1 MTNNHAPALFPVVII
16 NTGGTLNKRY
26 DPLSGD
32 LFVPSD
38 DAAVMQLIQCAMPNL
53 ELHLQ
58 GALHKDSLEMTD
70 FDRSALAAII
80 QSLPSA
86 MASAPI
92 IVVHGTDTLNL
103 TAEYL
108 DQADLNRIVIITGA
122 MKPVI
127 IDPIEAALHLGM
139 ALGFAAAEP
148 QAGIYVAMHGR
159 VLPYRALLKN
169 RALGVFQ
176 ALNTP

>member
-1 MTNNHAPALFPVVII
+1 MTKNHAPALLPVVII

-26 DPLSGD
+26 DPLSGE

-38 DAAVMQLIQCAMPNL
+38 DAVIMQLIQCAMPNL
-53 ELHLQ
+53 ELHLL
-58 GALHKDSLEMTD
+58 GALHKDSLELTD

-80 QSLPSA
+80 QSLPDT
-86 MASAPI
+86 MADAPI
-92 IVVHGTDTLNL
+92 IMVHGTDTLHL

-108 DQADLNRIVIITGA
+108 DQANLNRVVILTGA
-122 MKPVI
+122 MKPAC

-159 VLPYRALLKN
+159 VLPHHALLKN
-169 RALGVFQ
+169 RARGVFQ
-176 ALNTP
+176 PFNTP